1 MTPHLL
7 KLLLYCDTSKWIS
20 YFYFARHLFWKL
32 LSLYFCFC
40 SENAGFNKGQM
51 GLGLRVHCCST
62 TFKNIYIYHNL
73 IEDIVVNGCLSL
85 NVIPQKASMLSRMY
99 IAFNQMAGGLHRMK
113 NVVDWHLIEMKY
125 ICDICSLF
133 HSCVSSV
140 KLLIVLHIYSAWCL
154 QGAGSNPAWINST
167 VMMHIYSDSRVCY

>member
-1 MTPHLL
+1 MKWPHICWSC
-7 KLLLYCDTSKWIS
+7 YCTVTRQSGFLIFILHVIYFENFCPYIS
-20 YFYFARHLFWKL
+20 V
-32 LSLYFCFC
+32 SV
-40 SENAGFNKGQM
+40 QM

>member
-40 SENAGFNKGQM
+40 SDGFGIKSSLLFYHLN
-51 GLGLRVHCCST
+51 
-62 TFKNIYIYHNL
+62 IYHNL